1 VNYSMVLYVAAGG
14 ALGAVGRYGIMN
26 MIGALFG
33 HGFPFGTLAVN
44 ILGSLILGAGIEASA
59 LAWSPSPEIRAML
72 LIGFL
77 GAFTTFSAFS
87 LDTVTLITRGETSAA
102 FLYVATSVVVSIGA
116 LWAGMAATRYLLT

>member
-1 VNYSMVLYVAAGG
+1 MNYSMVLYVAAGG